1 MLLTLKEQQIITD
14 TDFLITKVEVIKKIH
29 IQLEETR
36 KQIKNVI
43 LKSDFNF
50 SKNIDAE
57 NGKIFRGENYRSLP
71 YLVLDYPKL
80 FSKESTFAYRTMFW
94 WGNFFSSTLHLEGN
108 ELEKYKAVILT
119 NYKLLI
125 EENVFISVGTTPW
138 EYHYEQSNYELIDKT
153 NYKLIE
159 NCKFLKLSKKFDLS
173 DFDNLPKLSANYFS
187 ILLSILS

>member
-1 MLLTLKEQQIITD
+1 MHLTFKEQQIITD
-14 TDFLITKVEVIKKIH
+14 TDFLITKTEVVKKIH
-29 IQLEETR
+29 AQFEEAR
-36 KQIKNVI
+36 KHIKNVI
-43 LKSDFNF
+43 AKSEFNF
-50 SKNIDAE
+50 SNNIDTE

-94 WGNFFSSTLHLEGN
+94 WGNLFSSTLHLEGN
-108 ELEKYKAVILT
+108 ELEKYNAVILT

-125 EENVFISVGTTPW
+125 EEDVFISVGTTPW
-138 EYHYEQSNYELIDKT
+138 EYHYEKSNYELIDET
-153 NYKLIE
+153 NYKLIK